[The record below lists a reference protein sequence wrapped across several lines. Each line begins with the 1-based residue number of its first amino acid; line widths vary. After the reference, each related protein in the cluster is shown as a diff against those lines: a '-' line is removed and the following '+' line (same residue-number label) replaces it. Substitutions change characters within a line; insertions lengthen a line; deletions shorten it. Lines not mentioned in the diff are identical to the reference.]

1 VKDTYY
7 FYKIKELGCL
17 GFVTRFRKG
26 SVREAMAAVSLT
38 RQVETHHMLL
48 AAQVALLV
56 SAMHSKKVN
65 ASVAPDVVSLTE
77 MMVPTLVEVAEATLV
92 DIKPEVVLVTTTP
105 ERVAHVTLSREES
118 VREAMAVVMPTVAR
132 SLPMVVVS
140 LVTTLL
146 PVAVEVGGPEA
157 LQYAMLS

>member
-1 VKDTYY
+1 MRVRRVAVEATPVDITLLPVERP
-7 FYKIKELGCL
+7 EL
-17 GFVTRFRKG
+17 
-26 SVREAMAAVSLT
+26 VSL
-38 RQVETHHMLL
+38 
-48 AAQVALLV
+48 
-56 SAMHSKKVN
+56 SK
-65 ASVAPDVVSLTE
+65 
-77 MMVPTLVEVAEATLV
+77 
-92 DIKPEVVLVTTTP
+92 
-105 ERVAHVTLSREES
+105 EES